1 MQRLFL
7 FLYQYRA
14 FLTFLFLEII
24 CSWFIIQNNNYQGA
38 KFFNSS
44 NRLAAGLLQSS
55 GNISDYF
62 GLARVN
68 ADLAQENAGLKE
80 RLEQLNQRLVEIQIS
95 HVKDSSLA
103 KTDSVTIPET
113 DSTVVKKYEYFSAK
127 VINNST
133 RRFNNYITI
142 NKGAVDGVEPGF
154 GVIGNDGVVGKVK
167 IVSKHF
173 AVITSILHGDVLISA
188 KIKRTGDLAT
198 VKWAGVDPYAA
209 QLMYVPRHVKPLV
222 NDTIVTSGY
231 NAIFPE
237 GIPVGVVKDVEVRE
251 DALFY
256 DITISLASDLNELS
270 YVYLIKNS
278 LKTEQDSLEINAEK
292 F

>member
-14 FLTFLFLEII
+14 FLTFLFLEIL
-24 CSWFIIQNNNYQGA
+24 CSWFIIQNNSYQGA
-38 KFFNSS
+38 KFFNTS

-55 GNISDYF
+55 SNVSDYF
-62 GLARVN
+62 GLASVNKGLADEN
-68 ADLAQENAGLKE
+68 ADLKAQ
-80 RLEQLNQRLVEIQIS
+80 LEQLNQQLIALNTLRVNDSTLVKS
-95 HVKDSSLA
+95 
-103 KTDSVTIPET
+103 DSVMIPET
-113 DSTVVKKYEYFSAK
+113 DSTVLRKFDYLSAK

-142 NKGAVDGVEPGF
+142 NKGTSDGIEPGM

-167 IVSKHF
+167 TASKHF
-173 AVITSILHGDVLISA
+173 AVITSILHGDVLVSA

-198 VKWAGVDPYAA
+198 VKWGGKDPYIA

-237 GIPVGVVKDVEVRE
+237 GILVGVIKEVEMQQ
-251 DALFY
+251 DALFH
-256 DITISLASDLNELS
+256 DITISLSSDMNNIS
-270 YVYLIKNS
+270 YVYLIKNT
-278 LKTEQDSLEINAEK
+278 LQVEQDSLETKAFK

>member
-14 FLTFLFLEII
+14 FLTFLFLEIL

-44 NRLAAGLLQSS
+44 NRMAAGLLQSS

-62 GLARVN
+62 SLARVN
-68 ADLAQENAGLKE
+68 TDLARENADLKE
-80 RLEQLNQRLVEIQIS
+80 QLEQLNQRLVEIKIS
-95 HVKDSSLA
+95 TVNDSSLT
-103 KTDSVTIPET
+103 KMDSLTIPDT
-113 DSTVVKKYEYFSAK
+113 DSTVIRKYEYISAK

-142 NKGAVDGVEPGF
+142 NKGSEDGVEPGF

-173 AVITSILHGDVLISA
+173 AVITSILHGDVLVSA

-198 VKWAGVDPYAA
+198 VKWGGRDPYIA
-209 QLMYVPRHVKPLV
+209 QLLYVPRHVKPQV

-237 GIPVGVVKDVEVRE
+237 GVPIGVVKEVEVRE

-256 DITISLASDLNELS
+256 DITISLASDLNEIS

-278 LKTEQDSLEINAEK
+278 LKTEQDSLETNAEI